1 MHNYTMLS
9 LHFSIIII
17 IFHLTHSESNAKA
30 LRENTLNSSPPALI
44 SDRTRSCISN
54 IVTIKQLTGHNT
66 THKHWKNTFLR

>member
-44 SDRTRSCISN
+44 SDRTTSCISTCN
-54 IVTIKQLTGHNT
+54 IVTIKQLTSHYT
-66 THKHWKNTFLR
+66 THKH